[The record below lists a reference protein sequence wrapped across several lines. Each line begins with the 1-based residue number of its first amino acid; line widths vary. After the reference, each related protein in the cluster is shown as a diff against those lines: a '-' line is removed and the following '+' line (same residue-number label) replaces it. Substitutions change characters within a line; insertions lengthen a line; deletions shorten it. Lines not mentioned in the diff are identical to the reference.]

1 MRGPSAVRHKGHAPY
16 AGIMMLLRD
25 RVEAGAAVARLIEP
39 LLEDSDA
46 LILGV
51 PRGGVIVGR
60 TVADA
65 LGLDLDVVVV
75 RKLGIPGHEEYGFG
89 AIGEDDAEVLDQ
101 ATLAA
106 VGLDDATIEEVCA
119 RERTELERRVATYRD
134 GRPAAPLKGRTVVI
148 VDDGIATGGTIRAAI
163 AVCRAREAERVIVAV
178 GVAPADV
185 IQSLAHEA
193 DAAVAALIPEPM
205 HAVGQ
210 WYEDFRQTTDD
221 EVVEA
226 LARRPNQA

>member
-1 MRGPSAVRHKGHAPY
+1 MT
-16 AGIMMLLRD
+16 LLRN
-25 RVEAGAAVARLIEP
+25 RVEAGASVARLIEP
-39 LLEDSDA
+39 LLAEPGA

-60 TVADA
+60 AVADA

-75 RKLGIPGHEEYGFG
+75 RKLGIPGHDEFGFG

-106 VGLDDATIEEVCA
+106 VGLDEATIEAVST
-119 RERTELERRVATYRD
+119 RERTELERRVATYRA
-134 GRPAAPLKGRTVVI
+134 GRPAASLKGRTVVI
-148 VDDGIATGGTIRAAI
+148 VDDGIATGGTIRAAV
-163 AVCRAREAERVIVAV
+163 AVCRAREAARVMVAV

-185 IQSLAHEA
+185 IQSLGHEA
-193 DAAVAALIPEPM
+193 DAAVAALVPEPM

-226 LARRPNQA
+226 LARTNQT